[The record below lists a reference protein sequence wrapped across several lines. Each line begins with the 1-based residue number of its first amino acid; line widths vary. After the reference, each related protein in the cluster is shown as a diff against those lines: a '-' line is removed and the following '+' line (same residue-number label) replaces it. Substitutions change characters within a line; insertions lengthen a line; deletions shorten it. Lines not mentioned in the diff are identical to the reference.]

1 MDNKLRPRLPIFL
14 FIFFPKESEMVA
26 AVISLTGYILTI
38 VVYVRIYKVVKYHQN
53 QIYSQN
59 QLQNAQTREAHKQR
73 KSAYNSLF
81 VSVVF
86 IACYFPFFF
95 LYHTVHLVYRR
106 SICVGILSFPE
117 FIIKSSCLLLA
128 VPRDSPNCKK
138 HSEENNLHER
148 EYNTRKEL
156 NLRIVLTKNVM
167 QSFFGTKLSEK
178 MQWTCYATKTKETC
192 ERERLA
198 YSTPELVSLERE
210 T

>member
-1 MDNKLRPRLPIFL
+1 M
-14 FIFFPKESEMVA
+14 
-26 AVISLTGYILTI
+26 
-38 VVYVRIYKVVKYHQN
+38 
-53 QIYSQN
+53 
-59 QLQNAQTREAHKQR
+59 
-73 KSAYNSLF
+73 
-81 VSVVF
+81 
-86 IACYFPFFF
+86 
-95 LYHTVHLVYRR
+95 
-106 SICVGILSFPE
+106 PE

-148 EYNTRKEL
+148 EYNIRKDL

-198 YSTPELVSLERE
+198 YSTSELVSLERE
-210 T
+210 TKRHL